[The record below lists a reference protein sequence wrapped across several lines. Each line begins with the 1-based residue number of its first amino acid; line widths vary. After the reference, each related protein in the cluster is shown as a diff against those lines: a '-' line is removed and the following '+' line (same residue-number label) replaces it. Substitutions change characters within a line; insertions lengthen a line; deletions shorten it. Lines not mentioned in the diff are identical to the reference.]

1 METIALTTPAQI
13 DRFRLLTL
21 RASLKLESVGFKRR
35 GPSVLSVVKKE
46 FGIKARTAK
55 AALPLFEA
63 HLREVGVMS

>member
-55 AALPLFEA
+55 TALPLFEA